1 MSDLSRLFRE
11 EGPRVRA
18 AVLRV
23 VRDFDLAEEAM
34 QDACVAAL
42 EQWPREGAPANP
54 GAWLAATARNKA
66 IDRLRRRSRT
76 APLDA
81 APEPAISPDEIEA
94 AAVEDDRLRLIFTCC
109 HPAIALEAQVAL
121 TLRTLCGLTT
131 EEIAR
136 AFLVPVPTMA
146 QRLVRAQRKILDA
159 GIPYE
164 VPEPGALPARLDA
177 VLAVV
182 YLIFNEGYA
191 ATEGRDL
198 VRADLCDEAI
208 RLGRLIDALLQ
219 GRAEVEGLLALMLLH
234 DSRRAARVDA
244 AGDLVLLEDQDRTR
258 WDRGKILEGLV
269 LVERALRRA
278 PPGPHTLQAA
288 IAGVHA
294 RATTASETDWR
305 EISILYA
312 LLARAAPS
320 PVVEVNRA
328 VAVAFA
334 EGWEVGLRL
343 LDRPDLRARVTS
355 FLPYHAARA
364 DLLRRLGR
372 RDEAAAAYR
381 RALECA
387 PNEAERRYLT
397 RRLNG

>member
-1 MSDLSRLFRE
+1 
-11 EGPRVRA
+11 VRA

-34 QDACVAAL
+34 QDACLVAL
-42 EQWPREGAPANP
+42 EQWPRDGTPANP
-54 GAWLAATARNKA
+54 GAWLAATARHKA

-76 APLDA
+76 APLDD
-81 APEPAISPDEIEA
+81 APEPVASPEEIDA

-109 HPAIALEAQVAL
+109 HPAIAPEAQVAL

-164 VPEPGALPARLDA
+164 VPEAKDLPARLDA

-208 RLGRLIDALLQ
+208 RLARLVEALLPEHP
-219 GRAEVEGLLALMLLH
+219 EVEALIALMLLH
-234 DSRRAARVDA
+234 DSRRVSRVDP
-244 AGDLVLLEDQDRTR
+244 AGDLVLLEDQDRSR

-269 LVERALRRA
+269 LVERALRRG
-278 PPGPHTLQAA
+278 PPGPYALQAA

-294 RATTASETDWR
+294 RAAKASETDWR

-334 EGWEVGLRL
+334 EGWEIGLRL
-343 LDRPDLRARVTS
+343 LDRPDLRARVAS

-372 RDEAAAAYR
+372 RDESAAAYAE
-381 RALECA
+381 ALRCN
-387 PNEAERRYLT
+387 PNAAERRYFE
-397 RRLNG
+397 RRQREQKVPDKDASPS

>member
-1 MSDLSRLFRE
+1 M
-11 EGPRVRA
+11 RA

-23 VRDFDLAEEAM
+23 ARDFDLAEEAM
-34 QDACVAAL
+34 QDACLAAL
-42 EQWPREGAPANP
+42 EQWPRDGAPANP
-54 GAWLAATARNKA
+54 GAWLAAAARNKA
-66 IDRLRRRSRT
+66 IDRLRRRART
-76 APLDA
+76 ASLED
-81 APEPAISPDEIEA
+81 APEPATSPETID
-94 AAVEDDRLRLIFTCC
+94 AVEDDRLRLIFTCC
-109 HPAIALEAQVAL
+109 HPAIAPEAQVAL

-164 VPEPGALPARLDA
+164 VPEAKDLPARLDA
-177 VLAVV
+177 VLSVA

-198 VRADLCDEAI
+198 VRTDLCDEAI
-208 RLGRLIDALLQ
+208 RLVRLVDALLP
-219 GRAEVEGLLALMLLH
+219 ALSEVEGLLALMLLH
-234 DSRRAARVDA
+234 DSRRATRVDPD
-244 AGDLVLLEDQDRTR
+244 GDLVLLEEQDRSK

-269 LVERALRRA
+269 LVERALRRG
-278 PPGPHTLQAA
+278 PPGPYALQAA

-294 RATTASETDWR
+294 RAARASETDWR

-312 LLARAAPS
+312 LLARAVPS

-334 EGWEVGLRL
+334 EGWEIGLRL
-343 LDRPDLRARVTS
+343 LDRPDLRARVSS

-372 RDEAAAAYR
+372 RDESAAAYQA
-381 RALECA
+381 ALRCN
-387 PNEAERRYLT
+387 PNAAERRFFE
-397 RRLNG
+397 RRNREQKVPDKDASPS